1 MNNMVKENVY
11 KFEGLNFYMN
21 KKGVIETVFVIFA
34 SAIIAGSLL
43 AGSYVINS
51 EEEFSGIQYQFWG
64 KKDKVQFIAGSV
76 MDQTFSSLI
85 HLGFHSPVIRIIITM
100 IATTPFRINGFEIT
114 FTPKGIR

>member
-51 EEEFSGIQYQFWG
+51 EEESKISEFNCVTNINSNQIYEYVANIKTKQIYDYGCLPSIPLNDRIFFKSLEVAIKEGY
-64 KKDKVQFIAGSV
+64 
-76 MDQTFSSLI
+76 TF
-85 HLGFHSPVIRIIITM
+85 VK
-100 IATTPFRINGFEIT
+100 EC
-114 FTPKGIR
+114 PK